1 MLVSELLHLFEEYLT
16 TEKKASANTVSSYLR
31 DLHQFET
38 AMAEQDLEPPVTSG
52 ELQQQLKESHPMA
65 LTTLLTVLTRLAD
78 KKFVKIEKEGR
89 SSRYFPL
96 ITRES
101 YLAGQSRRFLDQLC
115 GGSLSAFAAALCDS
129 GLTREE
135 LDELRDLLERGTL

>member
-1 MLVSELLHLFEEYLT
+1 MDPTRRLPDGELAVMQALWSRT
-16 TEKKASANTVSSYLR
+16 
-31 DLHQFET
+31 
-38 AMAEQDLEPPVTSG
+38 PPVTSG

-65 LTTLLTVLTRLAD
+65 LTTLLTVLSRLAD
-78 KKFVKIEKEGR
+78 KGFVTIEKEGR
-89 SSRYFPL
+89 SSRYYPL
-96 ITRES
+96 VTRET

-135 LDELRDLLERGTL
+135 LDELRALLERGTL